1 MGSHIRVQLMRCEG
15 EDYCKSK
22 EEIDQFLR
30 GKYMLLY
37 MNRIRFQSNSFG
49 EASIIKESLVEFM
62 GISS

>member
-1 MGSHIRVQLMRCEG
+1 MRCEG

-37 MNRIRFQSNSFG
+37 TNRVRFQSNSFG
-49 EASIIKESLVEFM
+49 DASIIKESLVEFM
-62 GISS
+62 GVSS